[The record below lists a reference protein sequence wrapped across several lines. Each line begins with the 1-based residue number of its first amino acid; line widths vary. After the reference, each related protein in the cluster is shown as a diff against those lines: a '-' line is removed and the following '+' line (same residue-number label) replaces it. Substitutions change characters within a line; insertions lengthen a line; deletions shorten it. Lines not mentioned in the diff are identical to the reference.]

1 MNNKSVYLT
10 KNQKMIIVGIL
21 KLRLEE
27 IKKWDT
33 GICEMY
39 MFDITINDIIE
50 KLEPKE
56 ETITGVLTAPSTEK
70 TNTNNILT
78 FQKS

>member
-27 IKKWDT
+27 VKKWDT
-33 GICEMY
+33 SICEMY
-39 MFDITINDIIE
+39 I
-50 KLEPKE
+50 
-56 ETITGVLTAPSTEK
+56 
-70 TNTNNILT
+70 
-78 FQKS
+78 